1 MIWGYHYLWK
11 QPCIKSQTPSIG
23 LDEALQ
29 PLSQDIVELLRGYT
43 TLPQRFMEF
52 LMGPNMGP
60 NPKDPNWK
68 KQRQSSKSLFLLKI
82 KRSLKKIQQHFARW
96 IRGETLEFGILQ
108 AFGCFMIPRS
118 ENTFLLFES
127 LLLQFPNGRTCYS
140 FWLNTSPSSRGHGTG
155 RAPPMVTTACPVGH
169 LLGEAMQK
177 WGIQGKLWRCWL
189 RDKGMASLNGSV
201 NNVFN
206 WWSWDLSVSCME
218 PPNLL
223 AHERH
228 DFPCPLCKERF
239 SLMRTVGIQFSLREN
254 EKLHIL
260 LSQNCFSSFL
270 TKLSINFIDFANQ
283 ANTLTNCW
291 SGHLSHLGPG
301 QTSKISVLPK
311 QKITES
317 IQPFGCFLIPRF
329 LPLFAGRPLPRKFE
343 TVHFFHTFWGRSF
356 QFFLGHLWK
365 KPWKSRKSLSPLGG
379 KKRKGSPKFMT
390 VFLLIW
396 WFQKC

>member
-1 MIWGYHYLWK
+1 ML
-11 QPCIKSQTPSIG
+11 SIG
-23 LDEALQ
+23 
-29 PLSQDIVELLRGYT
+29 
-43 TLPQRFMEF
+43 
-52 LMGPNMGP
+52 
-60 NPKDPNWK
+60 
-68 KQRQSSKSLFLLKI
+68 
-82 KRSLKKIQQHFARW
+82 
-96 IRGETLEFGILQ
+96 
-108 AFGCFMIPRS
+108 
-118 ENTFLLFES
+118 ES
-127 LLLQFPNGRTCYS
+127 
-140 FWLNTSPSSRGHGTG
+140 W
-155 RAPPMVTTACPVGH
+155 V
-169 LLGEAMQK
+169 
-177 WGIQGKLWRCWL
+177 
-189 RDKGMASLNGSV
+189 
-201 NNVFN
+201 
-206 WWSWDLSVSCME
+206 LSVSCME

-356 QFFLGHLWK
+356 QFFFGTLVK
-365 KPWKSRKSLSPLGG
+365 EPMKVEEKSQSTRWEE
-379 KKRKGSPKFMT
+379 KKRIF
-390 VFLLIW
+390 
-396 WFQKC
+396 